1 MPFIDDLPFD
11 GVPEPTRPALYGDH
25 FVKALRVAAIAHGGQ
40 RRKGSDP
47 ESRPIPFISHPL
59 GVCSIAQGYGA
70 DEEEAIAAL
79 LHDVLED
86 VTPTDAAISTVRWFG
101 DRVYRIVEECTD
113 GMPGPDGH
121 KKPTAARRA
130 AYLPRLAT
138 ADRSALLVSAS
149 DKLHNARSIVAD
161 LRVVGDKVWER
172 FNLGKEDQLAWYDG
186 LVRAYRANPAHHA
199 ELVDEL
205 ARVVQEMRGLAEATE
220 PAAAR

>member
-1 MPFIDDLPFD
+1 MPFVDDLPFD
-11 GVPEPTRPALYGDH
+11 GVPEPRDPPLYTDR
-25 FVKALRVAAIAHGGQ
+25 FVKALRVAAIVHGDQ
-40 RRKGSDP
+40 VRKSTP
-47 ESRPIPFISHPL
+47 VPYVSHPL

-79 LHDVLED
+79 LHDALED
-86 VTPTDAAISTVRWFG
+86 VTPTAAAISTVRWFG

-121 KKPTAARRA
+121 KKPTAERRA

-186 LVRAYRANPAHHA
+186 LVRTYRANPAHHA

>member
-1 MPFIDDLPFD
+1 MPFVDDLPFD
-11 GVPEPTRPALYGDH
+11 GVPEPRDPPLYTDR
-25 FVKALRVAAIAHGGQ
+25 FVKALRVAAIVHGDQ
-40 RRKGSDP
+40 VRKSTP
-47 ESRPIPFISHPL
+47 VPYVSHPL

-79 LHDVLED
+79 LHDALED

-121 KKPTAARRA
+121 KKPTAERRA

-186 LVRAYRANPAHHA
+186 LVRTYRANPAHHA